1 MELNEFENYL
11 LRRNHTAGTIK
22 SYLFSI
28 TPFAERFPEL
38 DYFTFKDMKE
48 ALSEFL
54 KNHKNQNSKN
64 TILASIKKYY
74 DCLLETGQ
82 RNDHPCRTLRFKATR
97 NTGVIHSDLFTS
109 VELEQLLERQERYP
123 ALKARNQGIASLL
136 IYQGL
141 QLGEVARLEV
151 QHVNFDTGKIYV
163 KESRMGL
170 RRHLEMHPKQYGFFE
185 SYINESRK
193 QLLKI
198 ESNLLFISTRGIPS
212 GKDDI
217 RYVVETFKH
226 LFPDRNL
233 NPESIRQSV
242 ISIWLNEKRFPLE
255 QVQLMAGHKWIS
267 TTVRYRQ
274 APTDERRLIINRLHP
289 LA

>member
-1 MELNEFENYL
+1 
-11 LRRNHTAGTIK
+11 
-22 SYLFSI
+22 
-28 TPFAERFPEL
+28 
-38 DYFTFKDMKE
+38 
-48 ALSEFL
+48 
-54 KNHKNQNSKN
+54 
-64 TILASIKKYY
+64 
-74 DCLLETGQ
+74 
-82 RNDHPCRTLRFKATR
+82 
-97 NTGVIHSDLFTS
+97 
-109 VELEQLLERQERYP
+109 
-123 ALKARNQGIASLL
+123 
-136 IYQGL
+136 
-141 QLGEVARLEV
+141 
-151 QHVNFDTGKIYV
+151 
-163 KESRMGL
+163 MGL